1 MTRVESL
8 HSLETLLESFLE
20 KAVTTKENR
29 LSVLGGL
36 NRLDD
41 IARQGAETGGIA
53 NEVGDWLAEHVN
65 WLNGSDIRPADADR
79 IKSILG
85 NISQEMELAAPESKE
100 AKKIQSE
107 IDRWQSKLD
116 SEIKKE
122 TVLPGPGQKIVLH
135 RGPETSD
142 TPDRGTV
149 GVFTNQL
156 KSLLD
161 LWEGVSDRRPHI
173 LSALDDLLKSAY
185 LQHNQEALLLSGFII
200 YYLRQNG
207 YVVEPYVK
215 RLKAAE
221 SLIKKGEK
229 SG

>member
-1 MTRVESL
+1 
-8 HSLETLLESFLE
+8 LESFLG
-20 KAVTTKENR
+20 KAVSLKENR
-29 LSVLGGL
+29 LSVLSGL

-41 IARQGAETGGIA
+41 IARQNPDKGGIA
-53 NEVGDWLAEHVN
+53 DEVGDWLAEHVN
-65 WLNGSDIRPADADR
+65 WINGHEIQPVDADR

-85 NISQEMELAAPESKE
+85 TISNELELSAHDSKAAQ
-100 AKKIQSE
+100 KIQNE
-107 IDRWQSKLD
+107 IDRWQSKLTRD
-116 SEIKKE
+116 SEKKPAPPE
-122 TVLPGPGQKIVLH
+122 PGQKIVLH
-135 RGPETSD
+135 RGPET
-142 TPDRGTV
+142 TEIPDKGSV

-207 YVVEPYVK
+207 YMVEPYVK

-221 SLIKKGEK
+221 SLIKKGEF
-229 SG
+229 SA